1 MSEFLDKIFSL
12 SNYLLRQLSLSCFYH
27 NVLADQ
33 VFSLLQA
40 FAEFDIIWILPG
52 VF

>member
-12 SNYLLRQLSLSCFYH
+12 PNYLFRQLSLSCFYC

-40 FAEFDIIWILPG
+40 FAEFAII
-52 VF
+52 